1 MSKPSISPA
10 SLSWRLKDVIS
21 SNWFVRGEEEE
32 RKRRRTLQVYGVY
45 GVYGGVRVQGM
56 PGRTRCL
63 TRVNA
68 TRVRYWCSRIVYPVC
83 CDGYVGV
90 SLLYSL
96 SGECREEDVH
106 GSVYLC
112 ERGDSVAAAHW
123 PSCYDVNVDQKKCRM
138 MMFIYMCSSLVCSLG
153 QPTRPKYSFVHS
165 FPSFSSPRP
174 PPMAIP
180 SITVGVRASVTPAP
194 SPNWRTPGALTP

>member
-1 MSKPSISPA
+1 
-10 SLSWRLKDVIS
+10 
-21 SNWFVRGEEEE
+21 
-32 RKRRRTLQVYGVY
+32 
-45 GVYGGVRVQGM
+45 M

-123 PSCYDVNVDQKKCRM
+123 PSCYDVNVDTKDVLNDEVYLYVFLAS
-138 MMFIYMCSSLVCSLG
+138 MFS
-153 QPTRPKYSFVHS
+153 QPTLAAQVPLRSL
-165 FPSFSSPRP
+165 FPLLLLSLLPAHGDPIDHRRCQSLRHPRP
-174 PPMAIP
+174 EP
-180 SITVGVRASVTPAP
+180 
-194 SPNWRTPGALTP
+194 